1 MELDLSP
8 DSLIVYEALASETR
22 LKILQLLGAHKL
34 NISEIAEHLQMSS
47 AIVTRH
53 IQKMEEAHLVKSEK
67 KPGRSGTQ
75 KIVYLAVDDIH
86 INFPEKIFR
95 AYHLHST
102 DLKIGHFTNFDVSP
116 TCGLATKDEI
126 VGKLDDSKYF
136 FDSNRVNASL
146 LWFSKGF
153 VEYKVPNLI
162 QENEVPEILEISL
175 ELSSEFPRSNNV
187 WPSDISIYIN
197 DVKVGICTVPG
208 NFSDI
213 RGKYTPAW
221 WNDDYSQY
229 GLLKTI
235 RVDHF
240 DTGINGEFASTVS
253 LEDLNLLANP
263 IMTLRLAVENE
274 AKNVGGLTLFGEDFG
289 NFKQNINVNLYY
301 SEKKEVLKNN

>member
-1 MELDLSP
+1 MELDLSK

-22 LKILQLLGAHKL
+22 LKILELLGNNKL
-34 NISEIAEHLQMSS
+34 NISEIAEHLQLSS
-47 AIVTRH
+47 AIITRH
-53 IQKMEEAHLVKSEK
+53 IQKMEEARLVKSEK
-67 KPGRSGTQ
+67 KPGRSGVQ
-75 KIVYLAVDDIH
+75 KMVYLAVDDIH
-86 INFPEKIFR
+86 ITFPEKIFR

-102 DLKIGHFTNFDVSP
+102 DLKIGHFTDFEVAP

-153 VEYKVPNLI
+153 VEYKIPNLI
-162 QENEVPEILEISL
+162 QKDEIPELLEISL

-197 DVKVGICTVPG
+197 DVKVGVCNVPG

-213 RGKYTPAW
+213 RGKYTPSW
-221 WNDDYSQY
+221 WNDDFSQY

-235 RVDHF
+235 RTDQL

-253 LEDLNLLANP
+253 LKDLNILDNP
-263 IMTLRLAVENE
+263 IMTLRLAVEDN
-274 AKNVGGLTLFGEDFG
+274 AKNVGGMTLFGEDFG
-289 NFKQNINVNLYY
+289 NFKQNIKVNLYY
-301 SEKKEVLKNN
+301 SDKKPEI